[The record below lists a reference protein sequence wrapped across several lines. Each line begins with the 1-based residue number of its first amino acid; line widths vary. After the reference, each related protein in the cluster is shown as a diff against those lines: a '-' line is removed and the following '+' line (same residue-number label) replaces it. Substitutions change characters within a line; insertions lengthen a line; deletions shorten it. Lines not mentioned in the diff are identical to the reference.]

1 MSMNDIPRHLFDERR
16 AMFQEH
22 RTEAIRQARALL
34 DQAPIIFDTETTGLG
49 GYAEIC
55 EIAIINYRD
64 EVILNTRVRPK
75 HGIPEDASRI
85 HGIRPADVA
94 GAPTLGEVLDD
105 TLLKLLQENAIG
117 IYNADFDLRML
128 HQSGAAISRPDIID
142 ASLNATCLMDLY
154 ARYAGDWSEY
164 HASYTWQSLAAAAR
178 QCRLKWDGVAH
189 SALADARMS
198 LQVLRFMAGYE
209 K

>member
-1 MSMNDIPRHLFDERR
+1 MSQRLPLKMHELRLPDATPALNPASLTRPAARIIKDEIDSDEHEPTYPDTCSMSVGRCFKSTGLRQSGKR
-16 AMFQEH
+16 AP
-22 RTEAIRQARALL
+22 LL

-94 GAPTLGEVLDD
+94 GAPPWAKFWTTL
-105 TLLKLLQENAIG
+105 
-117 IYNADFDLRML
+117 
-128 HQSGAAISRPDIID
+128 S
-142 ASLNATCLMDLY
+142 
-154 ARYAGDWSEY
+154 
-164 HASYTWQSLAAAAR
+164 
-178 QCRLKWDGVAH
+178 
-189 SALADARMS
+189 
-198 LQVLRFMAGYE
+198 
-209 K
+209 